1 MTQQNDS
8 RTDGGDKRDTFEAG
22 KVHLDLVLG
31 LNGEPGKLY
40 QHKELLIW
48 MKWKW
53 TVLSLELKGWVNV
66 WYIVIS
72 HANNSICL

>member
-40 QHKELLIW
+40 QHKELLI
-48 MKWKW
+48 
-53 TVLSLELKGWVNV
+53 
-66 WYIVIS
+66 
-72 HANNSICL
+72 